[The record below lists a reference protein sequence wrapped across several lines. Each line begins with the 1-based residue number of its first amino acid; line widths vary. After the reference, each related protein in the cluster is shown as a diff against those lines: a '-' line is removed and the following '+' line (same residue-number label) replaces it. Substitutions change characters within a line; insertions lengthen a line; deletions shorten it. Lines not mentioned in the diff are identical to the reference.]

1 MEVRIHK
8 WISGF
13 INDLGSGVDTQFADN
28 TQLLRTIQKMA
39 MREELQAFRVLSQW
53 QGQWNS
59 IYINKKHSS
68 LHTKDKL

>member
-59 IYINKKHSS
+59 IYINKKHFQ
-68 LHTKDKL
+68 LAYKR

>member
-1 MEVRIHK
+1 M
-8 WISGF
+8 
-13 INDLGSGVDTQFADN
+13 DTQFADN

-59 IYINKKHSS
+59 IYINKKHFQ
-68 LHTKDKL
+68 LAYKR